1 MDAEEFC
8 LRWNNHHH
16 VLVSVLDK
24 LLEKESMCDVTLAA
38 DHQFVRVHRL
48 VLCACSNYFEEML
61 SKQAD
66 KQAFIFLKD
75 VSFPDLRAL
84 VDYMYKGE
92 VNVAQ
97 EQLASFLQTAEA
109 LDIKGLAYKEGD
121 QSKFKSGQNARSSAS
136 KRTLSESTSTPS
148 VVSTSNNSQRPDNDN
163 ASHPSSQNQSS
174 SRPKPPPPKKAHIVP
189 SESPAHP
196 TNTDADDHF
205 VVVDTKLESEI
216 DSDHMEDQLDNNGS
230 EWASRDCDDDWS
242 TSDPGMISIV
252 PNSTREI
259 NFGPSTSDTRVNENV
274 AGPSGTQNKTN
285 NSTTGAA
292 SRGYEMDDQSLEK
305 RFDCPNCRRSYKHK
319 QHLYRHLR
327 QGCDEM
333 TSESTASQRDGQSS
347 DEKDNR
353 IICRVCHRTYKSWRI
368 LVQHLR
374 RDNTGCARP
383 NFIAFNQR
391 NPRAQLSEMI
401 RIITQE
407 SDYPDADQFHIKCPN
422 CDLTYKFKRDLY
434 RHLRMGCDELTTETT
449 VASRDGQS
457 CHLSVYRCEFCS
469 YVTFIK
475 TFMAKHYRHAHV

>member
-61 SKQAD
+61 SKQVD

-121 QSKFKSGQNARSSAS
+121 QSKFKSGQNARTNAA

-148 VVSTSNNSQRPDNDN
+148 VVSTPSNSQRPENDN
-163 ASHPSSQNQSS
+163 ISHTPSQNQSS
-174 SRPKPPPPKKAHIVP
+174 SRPKPPPPKKAHVVP
-189 SESPAHP
+189 SESPTHP
-196 TNTDADDHF
+196 ANTDSDDHF
-205 VVVDTKLESEI
+205 VVVDTKMESEL
-216 DSDHMEDQLDNNGS
+216 DSDHMEDQLDNNGP

-242 TSDPGMISIV
+242 TSDNGMISIV

-259 NFGPSTSDTRVNENV
+259 TFGPSTSDTRMGDNV
-274 AGPSGTQNKTN
+274 AGPSGTQPKAN
-285 NSTTGAA
+285 NSSSGAA
-292 SRGYEMDDQSLEK
+292 SRGAQVDEQT
-305 RFDCPNCRRSYKHK
+305 RVVCPNCHRTYKYRK
-319 QHLYRHLR
+319 LLYRHLR
-327 QGCDEM
+327 QGCGEI
-333 TSESTASQRDGQSS
+333 ASGYSQDQP
-347 DEKDNR
+347 
-353 IICRVCHRTYKSWRI
+353 CPLPVHR
-368 LVQHLR
+368 
-374 RDNTGCARP
+374 
-383 NFIAFNQR
+383 
-391 NPRAQLSEMI
+391 
-401 RIITQE
+401 
-407 SDYPDADQFHIKCPN
+407 CPL
-422 CDLTYKFKRDLY
+422 CPYI
-434 RHLRMGCDELTTETT
+434 
-449 VASRDGQS
+449 
-457 CHLSVYRCEFCS
+457 
-469 YVTFIK
+469 TFIRG
-475 TFMAKHYRHAHV
+475 FLNRHAVTAHGQTSVHPSSSSSSHL

>member
-61 SKQAD
+61 SKQVD

-121 QSKFKSGQNARSSAS
+121 QSKFKSGQNARTNAA

-148 VVSTSNNSQRPDNDN
+148 VVSTPSNSQRPENDN
-163 ASHPSSQNQSS
+163 ISHTPSQNQSS
-174 SRPKPPPPKKAHIVP
+174 SRPKPPPPKKAHVVP
-189 SESPAHP
+189 SESPTHP
-196 TNTDADDHF
+196 ANTDSDDHF
-205 VVVDTKLESEI
+205 VVVDTKMESEL
-216 DSDHMEDQLDNNGS
+216 DSDHMEDQLDNNGP

-242 TSDPGMISIV
+242 TSDNGMISIV

-259 NFGPSTSDTRVNENV
+259 TFGPSTSDTRMGDNV
-274 AGPSGTQNKTN
+274 AGPSGTQPKAN
-285 NSTTGAA
+285 NSSSGAA
-292 SRGYEMDDQSLEK
+292 SRGYDMDDQSLDE
-305 RFDCPNCRRSYKHK
+305 RFGCPNCRRSYKHK
-319 QHLYRHLR
+319 KHLYRHLR

-333 TSESTASQRDGQSS
+333 TSEAAAAAGQRDGQSS
-347 DEKDNR
+347 HIPIFR
-353 IICRVCHRTYKSWRI
+353 CSLCSYTTYLRAS
-368 LVQHLR
+368 LFQHTQIEHEQTVIPPSLR
-374 RDNTGCARP
+374 ASSIHFLLNSSA
-383 NFIAFNQR
+383 
-391 NPRAQLSEMI
+391 
-401 RIITQE
+401 TQNV
-407 SDYPDADQFHIKCPN
+407 SVADQN
-422 CDLTYKFKRDLY
+422 TSQL
-434 RHLRMGCDELTTETT
+434 
-449 VASRDGQS
+449 
-457 CHLSVYRCEFCS
+457 
-469 YVTFIK
+469 
-475 TFMAKHYRHAHV
+475 

>member
-61 SKQAD
+61 SKQVD

-121 QSKFKSGQNARSSAS
+121 QSKFKSGQNARTNAA

-148 VVSTSNNSQRPDNDN
+148 VVSTPSNSQRPENDN
-163 ASHPSSQNQSS
+163 ISHTPSQNQSS
-174 SRPKPPPPKKAHIVP
+174 SRPKPPPPKKAHVVP
-189 SESPAHP
+189 SESPTHP
-196 TNTDADDHF
+196 ANTDSDDHF
-205 VVVDTKLESEI
+205 VVVDTKMESEL
-216 DSDHMEDQLDNNGS
+216 DSDHMEDQLDNNGP

-242 TSDPGMISIV
+242 TSDNGMISIV

-259 NFGPSTSDTRVNENV
+259 TFGPSTSDTRMGDNV
-274 AGPSGTQNKTN
+274 AGPSGTQPKAN
-285 NSTTGAA
+285 NSSSGAA
-292 SRGYEMDDQSLEK
+292 SRGDFLDVPVDDSHDTNRMISPAVSARGPATVCPRCSV
-305 RFDCPNCRRSYKHK
+305 RFLRVSALVA
-319 QHLYRHLR
+319 HLHSNK
-327 QGCDEM
+327 CDSVTM
-333 TSESTASQRDGQSS
+333 
-347 DEKDNR
+347 
-353 IICRVCHRTYKSWRI
+353 
-368 LVQHLR
+368 
-374 RDNTGCARP
+374 
-383 NFIAFNQR
+383 F
-391 NPRAQLSEMI
+391 
-401 RIITQE
+401 
-407 SDYPDADQFHIKCPN
+407 KCPLASCTFTTRHQGN
-422 CDLTYKFKRDLY
+422 LKRHFLK
-434 RHLRMGCDELTTETT
+434 RHPL
-449 VASRDGQS
+449 
-457 CHLSVYRCEFCS
+457 
-469 YVTFIK
+469 
-475 TFMAKHYRHAHV
+475 